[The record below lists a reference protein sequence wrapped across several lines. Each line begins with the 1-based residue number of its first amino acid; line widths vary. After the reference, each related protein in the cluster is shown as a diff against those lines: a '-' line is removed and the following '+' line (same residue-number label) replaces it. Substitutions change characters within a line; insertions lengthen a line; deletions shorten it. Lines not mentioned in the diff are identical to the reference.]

1 MSFDILYDVLKKYE
15 YDDGVKDVVI
25 PYGVRSM
32 DSMYGLKFQ
41 ICTFYST
48 VYFRNYFV
56 LLTMYF

>member
-32 DSMYGLKFQ
+32 DSMYGLKF
-41 ICTFYST
+41 
-48 VYFRNYFV
+48 
-56 LLTMYF
+56 